1 MSDSYDKFL
10 CWYWMFASLIS
21 LVVGLVEVFNGE
33 YAKGLAMLSM
43 SIACGR
49 GLETAALTREVN
61 ALKAKV
67 G

>member
-10 CWYWMFASLIS
+10 CWFWMFASLIT
-21 LVVGLVEVFNGE
+21 LVVGLFEVFDGDH
-33 YAKGLAMLSM
+33 ASGLAMLSM
-43 SIACGR
+43 SIACCSR
-49 GLETAALTREVN
+49 FETAVLTRELN

>member
-10 CWYWMFASLIS
+10 CWFWMFASLIT
-21 LVVGLVEVFNGE
+21 LVVGLVEVFNGDH
-33 YAKGLAMLSM
+33 ASGLAMLSM
-43 SIACGR
+43 SIACGSR
-49 GLETAALTREVN
+49 FETSVLTRELN

>member
-10 CWYWMFASLIS
+10 CWFWMFASLTM
-21 LVVGLVEVFNGE
+21 LVVGLMEVFDGDH
-33 YAKGLAMLSM
+33 AKGLAMLSM
-43 SIACGR
+43 SIACGSR
-49 GLETAALTREVN
+49 FETAVLTRELN